1 MQENGSGWKNE
12 KMDDGRQAEPKGCPA
27 HRGGDGQCY
36 VSVMILLMNANGQA
50 TAEPNNSDFKQPGAN
65 GPRASANHQTKQ
77 MPADGPRARHPTI
90 STLAAIMKI
99 KYPVT
104 KKIITKS
111 IFSPCFSPVFVLYC
125 KLVYRRRL
133 ATVVFWSLTINCN

>member
-1 MQENGSGWKNE
+1 MAAGG
-12 KMDDGRQAEPKGCPA
+12 KMKKWMMAGRRSLKGA
-27 HRGGDGQCY
+27 RHIGGGDGQCY